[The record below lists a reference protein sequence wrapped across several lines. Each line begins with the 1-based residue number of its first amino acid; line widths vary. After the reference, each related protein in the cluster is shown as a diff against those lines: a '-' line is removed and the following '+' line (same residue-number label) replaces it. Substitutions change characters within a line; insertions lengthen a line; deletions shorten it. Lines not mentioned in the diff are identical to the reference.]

1 MGRIKGSHIKRLAK
15 QLVEKTSLFSLDM
28 KQNKLALIKLGI
40 LPSSKREEKQARRE
54 DGHAKQEERKAKRE
68 GRGANSGGDGNRANK
83 RLKTIS

>member
-40 LPSSKREEKQARRE
+40 LPSSKRERNKLAARTATLSKRKEKQN
-54 DGHAKQEERKAKRE
+54 AKAAAQTA
-68 GRGANSGGDGNRANK
+68 AATAAAQTSA
-83 RLKTIS
+83 